1 MIVAAIPQTVAVIA
15 LVVFGLGWVLFLG
28 LNMWGK
34 RGGRA
39 EVGSEVELAP
49 NRKPYYDDETLEGPR
64 LERAQKLAVGMLA
77 IVAIGLPA
85 YWIHEPYRQKG
96 EVVHA
101 DKQLA
106 GWGSQLFDT
115 TGNGG
120 FNCAGCHGG
129 MKAAGG
135 SAAFTLTDPNTNEVK
150 AVTWN
155 APALNTVFYRFS
167 DDEVRFILVYGR
179 PFSPM
184 SPWGLAGG
192 GPMNDQQIDSL
203 IAYLHTIQI
212 PMQGCTPDKP
222 LCDVKNN
229 GHIPSGDP
237 NAAAAVSY
245 TQDAI
250 QRAAK
255 AEVDAGRAK
264 TIGEALFSL
273 QLDAGAYSCARC
285 HTKGWSYGDP
295 QQAGGGAMGP
305 NQTGGSE
312 ARQFPNQSDN
322 QNFLCTGSVIG
333 VKYGHQGQGSGRM
346 PAFCG
351 LLSPSQLQAL
361 VEYIRSL

>member
-15 LVVFGLGWVLFLG
+15 LVVFGLGWVLFLV
-28 LNMWGK
+28 LNIWGK

-39 EVGSEVELAP
+39 EVGSEIELAP

-64 LERAQKLAVGMLA
+64 LERAQLLAVGMLA

-96 EVVHA
+96 AVVHA
-101 DKQLA
+101 NKQLA
-106 GWGSQLFDT
+106 GWGSALFDT
-115 TGNGG
+115 TANGG

-135 SAAFTLTDPNTNEVK
+135 SAAFTLTDSNTGEVK
-150 AVTWN
+150 AITWN

-167 DDEVRFILVYGR
+167 DDEVRFIIVYGR

-192 GPMNDQQIDSL
+192 GPMNDQQVDSL

-212 PMQGCTPDKP
+212 PMGGCTADNP
-222 LCDVKNN
+222 LCNLKT
-229 GHIPSGDP
+229 GTLPPGDP
-237 NAAAAVSY
+237 GAKDSTPY

-250 QRAAK
+250 QRAAQ

-264 TIGEALFSL
+264 SIGEALFSL
-273 QLDAGAYSCARC
+273 QLNSGAYSCARC

-295 QQAGGGAMGP
+295 QTPGGGALGP
-305 NQTGGSE
+305 NLTGGSE
-312 ARQFPNQSDN
+312 ARQFPKQSDN
-322 QNFLCTGSVIG
+322 QNFLCTGSNLGI
-333 VKYGHQGQGSGRM
+333 KYGQQGQGSGRM
-346 PAFCG
+346 PGFCG
-351 LLSPSQLQAL
+351 LLSTSQLQAL

>member
-1 MIVAAIPQTVAVIA
+1 VIVAALPQNIAVIA
-15 LVVFGLGWVLFLG
+15 LVVFVLGWIGFIA
-28 LNMWGK
+28 LNIFSK
-34 RGGRA
+34 RGGKA

-49 NRKPYYDDETLEGPR
+49 NRKPYYDDEGLEGPR

-77 IVAIGLPA
+77 VVALGLPF

-96 EVVHA
+96 AVVHA
-101 DKQLA
+101 NNNLVK
-106 GWGSQLFDT
+106 WGSQLFDT
-115 TGNGG
+115 TANGG

-135 SAAFTLTDPNTNEVK
+135 GAPFTIVDPNTGEVK

-155 APALNTVFYRFS
+155 APALNTVFYRFT
-167 DDEVRFILVYGR
+167 DDEVTFILTYGR

-192 GPMNDQQIDSL
+192 GPMNDQQIASL
-203 IAYLHTIQI
+203 VAYLHSIQI
-212 PMQGCTPDKP
+212 PMEGCTQANP
-222 LCDVKNN
+222 LCNAKNN
-229 GHIPSGDP
+229 GHIPAGDAK
-237 NAAAAVSY
+237 AATAASY
-245 TQDAI
+245 SQDAI
-250 QRAAK
+250 QRAAQ

-264 TIGEALFSL
+264 SIGEALFSL

-295 QQAGGGAMGP
+295 QTTGGGAMGP
-305 NQTGGSE
+305 NLTGGSE
-312 ARQFPNQSDN
+312 ARQFPKQTDN
-322 QNFLCTGSVIG
+322 ENFICLGSELG
-333 VKYGHQGQGSGRM
+333 KKYGQQGQGSGRM

-351 LLSPSQLQAL
+351 LLSQDQITAV